1 MGLFVVLLGAPGA
14 GKGTQAELLG
24 RALELPHVSSG
35 ELFRAAQRAQSDLGR
50 QVQGYLSRGELVPDA
65 LTIAMV
71 AERLGQ
77 PDCDRGA
84 ILDGFPRT
92 IDQAQALDRVLSE
105 RGEQLTSVV
114 YVRVGEAVLLER
126 LSGRW
131 TCGNCQAVYHLPNKP
146 PRVAGKCDSCGGAL
160 RQRADDT
167 PETHRRRIEVYMA
180 QTAPLVEFYRERH
193 LLVEVEGEAGIEKVQ
208 SHLLAA
214 VQSAAR
220 ERRIRQGRC
229 AECAD

>member
-1 MGLFVVLLGAPGA
+1 MALFVVLLGAPGA

-24 RALELPHVSSG
+24 KALQLPHVSSG

-50 QVQGYLSRGELVPDA
+50 QVQGYLSRGELVPDS

-71 AERLGQ
+71 AERLEQ
-77 PDCDRGA
+77 PDCARGA

-92 IDQAQALDRVLSE
+92 IDQARALDRVLSE
-105 RGEQLTSVV
+105 RGERLTVVV
-114 YVRVGEAVLLER
+114 YVRVSEPVLLER

-131 TCGNCQAVYHLPNKP
+131 TCGSCLAVYHMPNKP
-146 PRVAGKCDSCGGAL
+146 PRVSGRCDVCGGEL

-167 PETHRRRIEVYMA
+167 PETHRRRIEVYVA

-193 LLVEVEGEAGIEKVQ
+193 LLVEIEGEAGIEDVQ

-220 ERRIRQGRC
+220 EQRIRQGRC
-229 AECAD
+229 EKCVD

>member
-1 MGLFVVLLGAPGA
+1 MGLFAVLLGAPGA

-24 RALELPHVSSG
+24 RALQLPHVSSG
-35 ELFRAAQRAQSDLGR
+35 DLFRAAQRADTDLGR
-50 QVQGYLSRGELVPDA
+50 QVQGYLSRGELVPDS

-71 AERLGQ
+71 AERLAQ
-77 PDCDRGA
+77 PDCNGGA

-92 IDQAQALDRVLSE
+92 IDQAKALDRVLEE
-105 RGEQLTSVV
+105 RRQQLSVVV
-114 YVRVGEAVLLER
+114 YVKVSQPVLLER

-146 PRVAGKCDSCGGAL
+146 PRVAGKCDVCGGEL

-167 PETHRRRIEVYMA
+167 PETHRRRIEVYFE
-180 QTAPLVEFYRERH
+180 QTAPLVEFYRQRH
-193 LLVEVEGEAGIEKVQ
+193 LLVDIDGEAGISDVQ

-214 VQSAAR
+214 VQGAAR
-220 ERRIRQGRC
+220 QQRIRQGRC
-229 AECAD
+229 QNCVD